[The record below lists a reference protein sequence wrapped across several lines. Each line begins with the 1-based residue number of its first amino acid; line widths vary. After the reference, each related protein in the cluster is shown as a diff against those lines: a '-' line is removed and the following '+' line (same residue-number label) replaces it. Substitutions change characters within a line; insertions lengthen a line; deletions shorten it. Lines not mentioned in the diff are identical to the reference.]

1 MDADNP
7 AGDEAKA
14 KMTRDEY
21 FAALEKWLQDA
32 YMWQCMNAWF
42 PYMLMN
48 QQQQRVAPS
57 APTTAGA
64 VPFPWPTGFQGL
76 LNVNNTPQGNVTNQ
90 QTLPGI
96 ECQIPPLWKRFAA
109 EFLDFLILFSLKMVV
124 TLVAVDLF
132 ELIDIEQYDFMR
144 LLDTQNKMD
153 YNTALKMTT
162 EILVLETIHRIVV
175 CMYEGFW
182 LAQGGVGLGRIG
194 GATPGKNIMGL
205 CVVNCSS
212 VTTVPGRT
220 TVFVNPATR
229 LNLGIAV
236 ARSIIKNFVLAFFFP
251 ICFTSL
257 VFQHNRAIHDT
268 LCKTIVVEDPAPRR
282 RIF

>member
-175 CMYEGFW
+175 CMYEVS
-182 LAQGGVGLGRIG
+182 LNSGRINQNFKKSKCS
-194 GATPGKNIMGL
+194 TGL
-205 CVVNCSS
+205 
-212 VTTVPGRT
+212 
-220 TVFVNPATR
+220 
-229 LNLGIAV
+229 
-236 ARSIIKNFVLAFFFP
+236 
-251 ICFTSL
+251 L
-257 VFQHNRAIHDT
+257 VGT
-268 LCKTIVVEDPAPRR
+268 RR
-282 RIF
+282 RWSWPNWRSDSGKKHNGSLCGQLLLCHNWYHLNEHWFLSASC